1 MFSAR
6 LGFMRPDSV
15 TEPDGPVLPPD
26 DPNYAG
32 NLYFVTR
39 HTGNSYGTSANE
51 MGATKMPS
59 AVTGEYLPFNNQIYN
74 NWLILSTVLPPFG
87 TVGFTRINGLDTT
100 DHWNLRAPQLPQG
113 QLQLKTFCMGMFET
127 GTMATNPGQMGQPM
141 VVRDWFMTD
150 DAMTLSDVEKIEGWM
165 CHGVGLQNILQTDH
179 PYKSSPASGFTP
191 SDLSPR
197 SWWNADQGVNNT
209 LSTWSTVDGA
219 HTLVR
224 SGASPG
230 STTSELIEATTED
243 GINVINFPNSKT
255 VQTSDASTG
264 VKYRADS
271 ATSPDMTARGITIV
285 TLIKFKDI
293 PGVFDQNNQTP
304 GGGTK
309 HLASFFTLNVNS
321 SSSANRNSYIAGSA
335 RPDAEQVTRV
345 STDSSSDPDPDSG
358 NSDVDVANVTTDGGN
373 VSV

>member
-32 NLYFVTR
+32 NLWTTTR
-39 HTGNSYGTSANE
+39 HTGDNYGESANE
-51 MGATKMPS
+51 VGSTVMPS

-74 NWLILSTVLPPFG
+74 NWIMLSMVLPPFG

-100 DHWNLRAPQLPQG
+100 DHWKLRAPQLPQG
-113 QLQLKTFCMGMFET
+113 QLQLKTFIMGMFENGSKT
-127 GTMATNPGQMGQPM
+127 TNSGHMGQPM
-141 VVRDWFMTD
+141 VIRDWFMTD

-197 SWWNADQGVNNT
+197 SWWNADQGFNNT
-209 LSTWSTVDGA
+209 SSTWSTVDGA

-224 SGASPG
+224 GGAASG

-255 VQTSDASTG
+255 SQTSNSSTG
-264 VKYRADS
+264 VKYRADT
-271 ATSPDMTARGITIV
+271 ATSPNMTARGITIV

-293 PGVFDQNNQTP
+293 PGVYDQNNQAP
-304 GGGTK
+304 GGGTR
-309 HLASFFTLNVNS
+309 HNASFFTLNVDS
-321 SSSANRNSYIAGSA
+321 GSSANRNSYISGIA
-335 RPDAEQVTRV
+335 RPEARQVTRG
-345 STDSSSDPDPDSG
+345 STDSGSDPDPDSG
-358 NSDVDVANVTTDGGN
+358 NADVDVANVTTDGGN